1 MHISFR
7 PSACRARKATF
18 RFAFVSTEHNESL
31 YTIWTSLELA
41 AHKMKPRGNRA
52 RLKLHCNY
60 AASEIIRCQVCRTT
74 QELAERLPRV
84 SFLSA
89 VAARLL
95 SSSRIDSE
103 FCLIHAAAAC
113 FTPWALFYIYTLLC
127 SSCWFCWWC
136 ACRCSPFWFNAL
148 FTLVLCWYAAGL
160 NDLQRNGHGLILNC
174 HPISVIFVIN
184 SHSWTVANWSVKMRP

>member
-1 MHISFR
+1 
-7 PSACRARKATF
+7 
-18 RFAFVSTEHNESL
+18 
-31 YTIWTSLELA
+31 
-41 AHKMKPRGNRA
+41 MKPRGNRA

-89 VAARLL
+89 AAARLL

-113 FTPWALFYIYTLLC
+113 FTPWALFYIYTFMLLLLILLMM
-127 SSCWFCWWC
+127 
-136 ACRCSPFWFNAL
+136 RLPL
-148 FTLVLCWYAAGL
+148 FTLLIQWFVHIGVVLICCWVE
-160 NDLQRNGHGLILNC
+160 QS
-174 HPISVIFVIN
+174 P
-184 SHSWTVANWSVKMRP
+184 T